1 MRYQVR
7 KSIVDVVGHI
17 WMPNTVCSLHK
28 TLSGYDLENMR
39 DEDGNI
45 TRDSL
50 EQWLCMNT
58 GDFQDI
64 IDFSASI
71 EDGDKTIDI
80 PWLTEDGE
88 MQYLD
93 TLGDGE

>member
-7 KSIVDVVGHI
+7 KSIVDVVGRI
-17 WMPNTVCSLHK
+17 WMPAVVCSLRK
-28 TLSGYDLENMR
+28 ELSSYDLENMR
-39 DEDGNI
+39 DDDGAI

-58 GDFQDI
+58 GDFQSI

-71 EDGDKTIDI
+71 EDGGTTINI
-80 PWLTEDGE
+80 PWATEEGE
-88 MQYLD
+88 CQYLD